1 MLVFDLKN
9 AGSGE
14 WFPFFGSEI
23 KPDGDVVYFDPEPNT
38 GKMQLRVADSDVMDK
53 IQKET
58 RTKKVEHIP
67 NPKSRGMERIEY
79 FDQTPEQ
86 AKLER
91 ELIWD
96 HAIENWED
104 KAPFLN
110 ADGSPIE
117 RTIENKLKLMAIPV
131 CARFDGM
138 SLQLIE
144 GAAKDIK
151 EAAVK
156 N

>member
-1 MLVFDLKN
+1 MLIFDLKN

-14 WFPFFGSEI
+14 WFPFFRSEI
-23 KPDGDVVYFDPEPNT
+23 KPDGDVTYFDPEPDA
-38 GKMQLRVADSDVMDK
+38 GKMQLRVADSEVMDK

-58 RTKKVEHIP
+58 RTKKVDHIL
-67 NPKSRGMERIEY
+67 NKSTHKMDRDEY

-91 ELIWD
+91 EMIWD

-117 RTIENKLKLMAIPV
+117 RTIENKLKLMSIPI
-131 CARFDGM
+131 CARFVGR
-138 SLQLIE
+138 SLQLIQ
-144 GAAKDIK
+144 GAAKEVK
-151 EAAVK
+151 EASVK